1 MVVGQRGQRGR
12 RRRKF
17 SIFKVGSYLPLY
29 STQPCFEGHYSTCV
43 STNAL
48 KICMVLLNTLME
60 VSPKFQN
67 ISSTIPCV
75 IRNVNFVL
83 QYYQK
88 LMNNLFEILRAMSRM
103 RLEVPYKCLAPVL
116 DRYGAGIKPV
126 LGRHYVDCCLQV
138 VPVRARIFHTCV
150 QCRLQICCSNLVLR
164 WLNDIGLVL
173 NVE

>member
-29 STQPCFEGHYSTCV
+29 STQPCFEGNYSTCV

-48 KICMVLLNTLME
+48 KICMVLINTLME
-60 VSPKFQN
+60 VSPKFQK

-83 QYYQK
+83 LIASKVNGQFVRNFTDTFDNEFRSTVH
-88 LMNNLFEILRAMSRM
+88 MCNLIEHRQSKAHQR
-103 RLEVPYKCLAPVL
+103 
-116 DRYGAGIKPV
+116 KPGFCQAV
-126 LGRHYVDCCLQV
+126 MLLSLPTGSTYLQSL
-138 VPVRARIFHTCV
+138 FT
-150 QCRLQICCSNLVLR
+150 QL
-164 WLNDIGLVL
+164 
-173 NVE
+173 